1 MNSDRSALLA
11 AVLADPGRVHQ
22 LGVEDAAVLLAQVA
36 AIQATLAARV
46 ASIAQP
52 GPVRRQEEDRLISV
66 EDAAGRLG
74 VTPRWLYRH
83 APRLPFARRLSRKAL
98 RFSELGLK
106 RWQAAQ
112 GPQSRVPLEPVQGP

>member
-1 MNSDRSALLA
+1 MTSDRSALLA
-11 AVLADPGRVHQ
+11 GVLADPGRISA
-22 LGVEDAAVLLAQVA
+22 LSVEDAALLLAQVA
-36 AIQATLAARV
+36 AIQASLAVRI
-46 ASIAQP
+46 ASAGQW
-52 GPVRRQEEDRLISV
+52 VSSARRQEDDRLISV
-66 EDAAGRLG
+66 EDAAERLG

-112 GPQSRVPLEPVQGP
+112 GPGR

>member
-1 MNSDRSALLA
+1 MTSDRSALLT
-11 AVLADPGRVHQ
+11 AVLTDPGRVHQ

-52 GPVRRQEEDRLISV
+52 GPARRQEDDRLISV
-66 EDAAGRLG
+66 EDAAARLG

-112 GPQSRVPLEPVQGP
+112 GPQKGAA

>member
-1 MNSDRSALLA
+1 MTPDRSALLT

-112 GPQSRVPLEPVQGP
+112 GPQKGAA